1 MDTPAGYRLRA
12 PTSEDFDDVAGV
24 LVADELDDGGQVV
37 LGADFLEGSW
47 SRAGFDLSTD
57 AWVTAD
63 RAGAIVGYAQ
73 IRRDEPEVI
82 DSWGVGHPEHRG
94 RGIGPSLFGRV
105 EQRAGALLDGRRAGR
120 FRHSINAG
128 DGAAAAMLRARGLR
142 PVRHFWHMQ
151 IDLAEPDR
159 PGPSP
164 DGIEITM
171 IDAPGD
177 LPVVHGILVDAFADD
192 PGHDPEPFDRWVE
205 EEATGPRF
213 DATLWLL
220 AKDGG
225 KAVGTLT
232 ASLSGDRAWIDY
244 LAVLASHRGRG
255 VGAAL
260 LRRSFSTLA
269 RPGIERA
276 LVNVDAENATGAT
289 DLYERVGM
297 RVVKRW
303 DLWERPSA
311 GAS

>member
-1 MDTPAGYRLRA
+1 MDLPAGYRFRT
-12 PTSEDFDDVAGV
+12 PTPEDFEVVADV

-47 SRAGFDLSTD
+47 SRADFDLSTD
-57 AWVTAD
+57 AWVAAD

-82 DSWGVGHPEHRG
+82 DSWGVVHPDHRG
-94 RGIGPSLFGRV
+94 RGIGPPLFGRV
-105 EQRAGALLDGRRAGR
+105 EERAAALLDGRPAGR
-120 FRHSINAG
+120 FRHSINAS

-151 IDLAEPDR
+151 IDLAEPDW

-164 DGIEITM
+164 DGIEITT

-177 LPVVHGILVDAFADD
+177 LAVVHAILVDAFADD

-205 EEATGPRF
+205 DEATGPPF
-213 DATLWLL
+213 DPTLWLL

-225 KAVGTLT
+225 TAVGTLT

-244 LAVLASHRGRG
+244 LAVLTSHRGRG

-260 LRRSFSTLA
+260 LRHSFSILT
-269 RPGIERA
+269 RPGVERV

-297 RVVKRW
+297 RIVKRW
-303 DLWERPSA
+303 DLWQRSTPGTS
-311 GAS
+311 

>member
-1 MDTPAGYRLRA
+1 MDLRAGYQLRA
-12 PTSEDFDDVAGV
+12 PTSEDFDEAASV
-24 LVADELDDGGQVV
+24 LIADELDDGGQVV

-57 AWVTAD
+57 AWVAAD
-63 RAGAIVGYAQ
+63 GSGSIVGYAQ
-73 IRRDEPEVI
+73 IRREGPEVVE
-82 DSWGVGHPEHRG
+82 SWGVVHPEHRG
-94 RGIGPSLFGRV
+94 RGVGPSLFGRV
-105 EQRAGALLDGRRAGR
+105 EERAAELLDGRPAGR

-128 DGAAAAMLRARGLR
+128 DRAAAAMLQTRGLR
-142 PVRHFWHMQ
+142 PIRHFWHMQ
-151 IDLAEPDR
+151 MDLTEPIG
-159 PGPSP
+159 PAPSP
-164 DGIEITM
+164 DRIEITT

-177 LPVVHGILVDAFADD
+177 LPVVHAILVDAFADD
-192 PGHDPEPFDRWVE
+192 QGHDPEPFDRWVE

-213 DATLWLL
+213 DPTLWLL
-220 AKDGG
+220 AKDDGN
-225 KAVGTLT
+225 AVGTLT

-269 RPGIERA
+269 RPGLERA

-289 DLYERVGM
+289 ELYERVGM
-297 RVVKRW
+297 RIVKRW
-303 DLWERPSA
+303 DLWERPGA